1 MTPRARWSA
10 CGGGEE
16 GSGHL
21 RFMTASV
28 AARPLPTRSVRVNGL
43 FGRALRL
50 HPGGMWIL
58 LILLLVVWAALS
70 VFGFLVEGLLW
81 LAVLGIVLF
90 LATALIGLLR
100 GRAATK
106 E

>member
-1 MTPRARWSA
+1 MTV
-10 CGGGEE
+10 
-16 GSGHL
+16 
-21 RFMTASV
+21 SV
-28 AARPLPTRSVRVNGL
+28 AARPLLTRAVHVNGL
-43 FGRALRL
+43 PAQVFCPHAGR
-50 HPGGMWIL
+50 MWIL
-58 LILLLVVWAALS
+58 LILLLIVWAALS

-90 LATALIGLLR
+90 IATAVIGMLR

>member
-1 MTPRARWSA
+1 
-10 CGGGEE
+10 
-16 GSGHL
+16 
-21 RFMTASV
+21 MTASV
-28 AARPLPTRSVRVNGL
+28 AASPLPTRAVHVNGL
-43 FGRALRL
+43 FGHSSCPHAGR
-50 HPGGMWIL
+50 MWIL

-81 LAVLGIVLF
+81 LAVVGIVLF
-90 LATALIGLLR
+90 LATAVVGVLR